1 MADPKIHLN
10 MSEKYHKRAIA
21 DFHTAESLEDLED
34 KVCYFGSSAEF
45 LLLSLDHLL
54 GWFTRSDEFTSRRSR
69 WNCLDNH
76 GKFKRLSQD
85 KKNKVDDYGEYVEYV
100 RNKLLYLQIKDLN
113 DAIDISKFELKPLL
127 KGFDNVSRIIRGL
140 RQKSYRKS

>member
-10 MSEKYHKRAIA
+10 MSEKYHKRSIA
-21 DFHTAESLEDLED
+21 DFHTAEYLEDLED

-76 GKFKRLSQD
+76 GTFKRLSQN
-85 KKNKVDDYGEYVEYV
+85 KRNKVMYYGAQVEYV
-100 RNKLLYLQIKDLN
+100 RNQILYLRIKDLN
-113 DAIDISKFELKPLL
+113 DAIDISKFELIPLL
-127 KGFDNVSRIIRGL
+127 KIAT
-140 RQKSYRKS
+140 KKP